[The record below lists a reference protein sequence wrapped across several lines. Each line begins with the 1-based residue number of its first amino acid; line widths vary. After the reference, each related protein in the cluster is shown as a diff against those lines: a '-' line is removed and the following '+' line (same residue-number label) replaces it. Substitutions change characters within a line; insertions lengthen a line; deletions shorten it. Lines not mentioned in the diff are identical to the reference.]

1 LCKTIHL
8 RFGTVIPAPTLES
21 EFPKEAGMEL
31 TGDLLIEAPRE
42 KVWHALNDPQILVHC
57 IPGCEDIQQLSPT
70 ETHTRVLLKMGP
82 VRARFVGKILMSE
95 VQPNQGCTLNFE
107 GSGGAAGF
115 ARGSSVV
122 ALTSEGTATRL
133 SYSATASIGG
143 KLGQIG
149 GRMIDASAKQMAD
162 QFFSALQK
170 QLGAADVPAP
180 TSVSA
185 ALPLPSPA
193 AAPAPAP
200 APSVSRIMPPA
211 VVAAPSGVLTEGVRV
226 LWFCLGA
233 AATGF
238 GVLVASSLFR

>member
-1 LCKTIHL
+1 
-8 RFGTVIPAPTLES
+8 
-21 EFPKEAGMEL
+21 MEL

-42 KVWHALNDPQILVHC
+42 KVWQALNDPQILMHC
-57 IPGCEDIQQLSPT
+57 IPGCEDIQQMSPT

-122 ALTSEGTATRL
+122 ALTTEGAATRL

-170 QLGAADVPAP
+170 QLGAANAPVPA
-180 TSVSA
+180 SA
-185 ALPLPSPA
+185 PLPLSSPTAATAPPS
-193 AAPAPAP
+193 
-200 APSVSRIMPPA
+200 PSVSRIMPA
-211 VVAAPSGVLTEGVRV
+211 VAVAAPAGMLTEGVRV

>member
-1 LCKTIHL
+1 
-8 RFGTVIPAPTLES
+8 
-21 EFPKEAGMEL
+21 MEL

-42 KVWHALNDPQILVHC
+42 KVWHALNDPQILVQC

-170 QLGAADVPAP
+170 QLGAADIPATP
-180 TSVSA
+180 AQASA
-185 ALPLPSPA
+185 PLPSPA
-193 AAPAPAP
+193 AAP